1 MNIYN
6 ELEKIENFSKNK
18 KKIESSD
25 ILKLTNLSQNFDISE
40 LVDNALAKERK
51 KTFYILNENNFAI
64 EDSILIIKVFI
75 SKLKRLLKIQ
85 TQAKKNK
92 NLENILL
99 SFRPPIFWKEKDI
112 VKNK

>member
-51 KTFYILNENNFAI
+51 KLFTYLMRI
-64 EDSILIIKVFI
+64 
-75 SKLKRLLKIQ
+75 
-85 TQAKKNK
+85 
-92 NLENILL
+92 ILL
-99 SFRPPIFWKEKDI
+99 
-112 VKNK
+112 